1 METVIGTGTL
11 AMPSLVSAAY
21 ADDDDEHGGGSERA
35 EEFWEDIH
43 EVAANLTLLLVLLHI
58 AGVIIASR
66 SHHENLVKAMLS
78 GRKRGGTEPASG

>member
-1 METVIGTGTL
+1 
-11 AMPSLVSAAY
+11 MPSVVSAAY
-21 ADDDDEHGGGSERA
+21 ADDDGDDRAGGNEHA

-58 AGVIIASR
+58 AGVVIAGR

-78 GRKRGGTEPASG
+78 GRKRSAAEPAAD